1 MMSRNSSQ
9 ESVSS
14 VSNTVEGSKMSPGN
28 FRRVTTLKA
37 WLECGQERTRAE
49 RAEKT
54 STLATASCQMSEAAL
69 GIVFPVVP

>member
-1 MMSRNSSQ
+1 
-9 ESVSS
+9 
-14 VSNTVEGSKMSPGN
+14 MSPGN

-54 STLATASCQMSEAAL
+54 STLATVSCQMSEAAL